1 MKDKVINFL
10 CVILVIVIIVSLILI
25 VRRYTTVEK
34 NEEKL
39 SNIVSEVYEKINTSE
54 ESTEVTKIQE
64 VEIQG
69 YSVVG
74 VLKIEKIA
82 LEYPILG
89 ITTNDAMKISI
100 TKFWGPD
107 LNEIGNVTL
116 AGHNNVYGR
125 MFAKLKD
132 LENGDIIEL
141 TDMTNRTIKYK
152 VFDQYIIDPND
163 LTCVESVNP
172 ETRELTLLTCI
183 NRTKNRLVT
192 KAREI
197 ENNN

>member
-1 MKDKVINFL
+1 MKDKIINFL
-10 CVILVIVIIVSLILI
+10 CVILVIVIIVSIVLII
-25 VRRYTTVEK
+25 KRYTTVEK

-39 SNIVSEVYEKINTSE
+39 SNIVSEVYEKINTTE
-54 ESTEVTKIQE
+54 ESNEETKIQE

-69 YSVVG
+69 YNVVG

-100 TKFWGPD
+100 TKFWGPN

-163 LTCVESVNP
+163 LKCVESVDP

-192 KAREI
+192 KAREV
-197 ENNN
+197 ENN